1 MWQKF
6 DKNIPFV
13 PVFVVIYILAY
24 VQWFVGYYAVVKT
37 NKFYCKYI
45 LWSEI
50 ISKIIVCLIFIM
62 LPTTMKRAVVDEHD
76 IFSRMVELVYQV
88 DGPINLFPSIHCLE
102 SWICYRSSRDERY
115 FGSRYK
121 IVMGVTTALV
131 ILSVVFIKQHL
142 FIDVV
147 GALIVAEIGLA
158 IGRHCVVMV
167 YSNEC
172 GELSC

>member
-1 MWQKF
+1 
-6 DKNIPFV
+6 
-13 PVFVVIYILAY
+13 
-24 VQWFVGYYAVVKT
+24 
-37 NKFYCKYI
+37 
-45 LWSEI
+45 
-50 ISKIIVCLIFIM
+50 M

-147 GALIVAEIGLA
+147 GALIVAEIGLV